1 MKKINF
7 TNATVTAPASV
18 EIDGVSHDVTPAVIE
33 GGTLPT
39 PDNINQL
46 QNNVEEAILN
56 PVVESI
62 KSENQFNKDDC
73 VDYYYL
79 DYNNGQPVADI
90 NMSYMKSYIP
100 VKPNEKYTMSYS
112 SPTIFVVYEYDSNKT
127 FLRNKRQNTD
137 ATSFTVTISED
148 TYFVRLAC
156 GYGPKPG
163 IVFAQGDTAV
173 SYMPFKRYG
182 YNSQESM
189 GSIVVDDIRSKN
201 LFNLQGNYTRNIN
214 SPTISGNSIILPSS
228 DGNGG
233 YTKFSQKIEV
243 NSSLTFSC
251 TISDGNGYARPL
263 LMPLDSSGN
272 VITDLTIEG
281 YSYNQFYGGYW
292 KECADGKYSLTLN
305 FPSNVKFL
313 QLGFIHVSAKFT
325 DIQIEKG
332 NTATSY
338 TPYKNFDNTDNGWV
352 DIELANTYS
361 FLDLVAYNG
370 LQCRKIGNQ
379 VFLRG
384 MLINSVANPVG
395 YYATCGF
402 VPEECRP
409 KKPAYLICNQEGGPC
424 NCTVETDG
432 GIRVYNTKANSWI
445 ALDSMRFFVD

>member
-7 TNATVTAPASV
+7 TNATVTAQASV
-18 EIDGVSHDVTPAVIE
+18 EIDGVSHGVTPAVIE

-39 PDNINQL
+39 PDNMNQL

-62 KSENQFNKDDC
+62 KSKNLLDENGVIAEGSIGF
-73 VDYYYL
+73 
-79 DYNNGQPVADI
+79 PVYVEAGKTYTISSNLPIYWFKIAD
-90 NMSYMKSYIP
+90 NRDSSEKGAEWLGADGYTEYTFTCTKSYPYVFIGIDKDNP
-100 VKPNEKYTMSYS
+100 YNLPTNLGAYANYKLQINDGSTAEAYTPY
-112 SPTIFVVYEYDSNKT
+112 K
-127 FLRNKRQNTD
+127 K
-137 ATSFTVTISED
+137 
-148 TYFVRLAC
+148 
-156 GYGPKPG
+156 
-163 IVFAQGDTAV
+163 
-173 SYMPFKRYG
+173 YG
-182 YNSQESM
+182 YNSKESM

-201 LFNLQGNYTRNIN
+201 LFNLHGSYTCNIN

-243 NSSLTFSC
+243 NGSLTFSC

-263 LMPLDSSGN
+263 LIPLDSSGN

-305 FPSNVKFL
+305 LSSNVKFL

-325 DIQIEKG
+325 DIQIEEG
-332 NTATSY
+332 STATNCSE
-338 TPYKNFDNTDNGWV
+338 YKDFDSIGSWV
-352 DIELANTYS
+352 DIALANTYS

-370 LQCRKIGNQ
+370 LQCKKIGNQ

-409 KKPAYLICNQEGGPC
+409 KKPVYLICNQEGGTC

>member
-18 EIDGVSHDVTPAVIE
+18 EINGVSHDVTPAIIE

-39 PDNINQL
+39 PDNLNQL
-46 QNNVEEAILN
+46 QANVEE
-56 PVVESI
+56 V
-62 KSENQFNKDDC
+62 FN
-73 VDYYYL
+73 
-79 DYNNGQPVADI
+79 G
-90 NMSYMKSYIP
+90 
-100 VKPNEKYTMSYS
+100 NE
-112 SPTIFVVYEYDSNKT
+112 
-127 FLRNKRQNTD
+127 
-137 ATSFTVTISED
+137 A
-148 TYFVRLAC
+148 
-156 GYGPKPG
+156 
-163 IVFAQGDTAV
+163 
-173 SYMPFKRYG
+173 
-182 YNSQESM
+182 M

-201 LFNLQGNYTRNIN
+201 LFNLQGGYTCNIN

-243 NSSLTFSC
+243 NCSLTFSC

-445 ALDSMRFFVD
+445 ALDAMRFFID

>member
-1 MKKINF
+1 MKKITFKNLPDK
-7 TNATVTAPASV
+7 TTAISANN
-18 EIDGVSHDVTPAVIE
+18 
-33 GGTLPT
+33 L
-39 PDNINQL
+39 NQL
-46 QNNVEEAILN
+46 QNNIEEAILN

-62 KSENQFNKDDC
+62 KSKNLVNEIITGYTLNGTGGIKVDATQFVTGFMEVEAGKTYTSQGFKGANSLENNYKDW
-73 VDYYYL
+73 YT
-79 DYNNGQPVADI
+79 AD
-90 NMSYMKSYIP
+90 
-100 VKPNEKYTMSYS
+100 
-112 SPTIFVVYEYDSNKT
+112 KT
-127 FLRNKRQNTD
+127 FISNTND
-137 ATSFTVTISED
+137 KTATAPANAKYCRMNGVISTSSDMQFEEGSTATSCT
-148 TYFVRLAC
+148 
-156 GYGPKPG
+156 
-163 IVFAQGDTAV
+163 
-173 SYMPFKRYG
+173 PFKRYG

-243 NSSLTFSC
+243 NCSLTFSC

-370 LQCRKIGNQ
+370 LQYRKIGNQ

>member
-1 MKKINF
+1 MQKINF
-7 TNATVTAPASV
+7 INDSEPSLSEDILNELQENTEEAISDSENK
-18 EIDGVSHDVTPAVIE
+18 
-33 GGTLPT
+33 LNN
-39 PDNINQL
+39 NIAK
-46 QNNVEEAILN
+46 AILN

-62 KSENQFNKDDC
+62 KSKNLVNEIITGYTLTGTGGIKVDATQFVTGFMEVEAGKTYTSQGFKGANGAENNYKDW
-73 VDYYYL
+73 YT
-79 DYNNGQPVADI
+79 AD
-90 NMSYMKSYIP
+90 
-100 VKPNEKYTMSYS
+100 
-112 SPTIFVVYEYDSNKT
+112 KT
-127 FLRNKRQNTD
+127 FISNTND
-137 ATSFTVTISED
+137 KTATAPANAKYCRMNGVISTSSDMQFEEGSTATSCTT
-148 TYFVRLAC
+148 
-156 GYGPKPG
+156 
-163 IVFAQGDTAV
+163 
-173 SYMPFKRYG
+173 FKKYG

-201 LFNLQGNYTRNIN
+201 LFNLHGSYTCNIN

-243 NSSLTFSC
+243 NGSLTFSC

-263 LMPLDSSGN
+263 LIPLDSSGN

-305 FPSNVKFL
+305 FSSNVKFL

-325 DIQIEKG
+325 DIQIEYG
-332 NTATSY
+332 STATNCSE
-338 TPYKNFDNTDNGWV
+338 YKDFDSIGSWV
-352 DIELANTYS
+352 DIALANTYS

-370 LQCRKIGNQ
+370 LQCKKIGNQ

-402 VPEECRP
+402 LPEECRP
-409 KKPAYLICNQEGGPC
+409 KKPAYLICNQEGEPC